1 MYMIGGM
8 NNEPIKDISKAK
20 IMGDS
25 ISWEKAQFT
34 SQEVIQ
40 GRQCHSAIQYQGKIV
55 VFGGCFMFNRKRQV
69 RECTN

>member
-40 GRQCHSAIQYQGKIV
+40 GRQCHSAI
-55 VFGGCFMFNRKRQV
+55 
-69 RECTN
+69 